1 MATKRDNFEEI
12 EGWDNKNLVGEP
24 SVAYQQT
31 SIGIKELQAI
41 TQHEIDAECLSLE
54 ESKRRILN
62 KINHYYH
69 QR

>member
-12 EGWDNKNLVGEP
+12 EGCDNKNLVDEP

-31 SIGIKELQAI
+31 SIGIKDLQVI
-41 TQHEIDAECLSLE
+41 THDEIDAECLSLE